1 MEKDDKGSTMIRMG
15 VSGWKFA
22 LVPAYPGCHG
32 SKAVKRSLCFSWCSF
47 TYSAS
52 KWMSFWYV
60 VYTPVFKVI
69 SAIVF
74 LNKSVLRA
82 VPRLSSWCYP
92 HPQLRCLQLWIS
104 SWFDWYLLPV
114 PGKWQMSVIGRD
126 RWTDTRL
133 LHRPFT
139 AYYVG
144 SVSEG
149 VLTMLNVQWLCWCVS
164 FHAVVTRP
172 VSLPLL

>member
-1 MEKDDKGSTMIRMG
+1 M
-15 VSGWKFA
+15 
-22 LVPAYPGCHG
+22 
-32 SKAVKRSLCFSWCSF
+32 FSCSSYRISAQLF
-47 TYSAS
+47 PDAHLLSAS

-114 PGKWQMSVIGRD
+114 PTPGKWQMSVIGRD